1 LERIQILPD
10 SVQKKIAAGE
20 VVEGPFSVVKELIEN
35 SIDAGATRI
44 DVQVEE
50 GGLKRIVVRDDG
62 SGIHPDD
69 MALAV
74 AEHATSKISEIGDM
88 ERIGSYGFRGEA
100 LSSISAVSR
109 LTILS
114 RKTGEDMGARLSGEG
129 NGFQVAAYAGEAG
142 TTVIVENLFYNIPA
156 RKKFLKSA
164 RAELRAVRETL
175 LRSAIPHPDIAFSL
189 AADEGRPIALGRSE
203 GIGRR
208 LAQIYGEGVTDDLCF
223 VRLQDLKV
231 EVGGFL
237 SRPHFL
243 KSSRSM
249 QILYVNGRPVEYRR
263 LGFLLGK
270 AYEAVA
276 AKGRYPAGIIFV
288 DLDPALVDVNI
299 HPAKRE
305 VKLFD
310 VHYID
315 RLIMS
320 LGGKALNRDHEIREG
335 LFVPLEEAEETGR
348 IEHEAAGPQHRRVG
362 SSPSPEY
369 ENRSHRSPAHGR
381 DMPPPPLVRELADL
395 YHDFEAGKGGSI
407 LGVAF
412 GAYIF
417 LERDDSVFIIDF
429 HAAHERIVY
438 DSLVRGKEESAS
450 QALVFPEILELSVQD
465 HALVLENIEK
475 FSEIGFDID
484 DFSDTSITIRA
495 VPGAVREAD
504 ISGIFGDFF
513 ASLGDGRDPGGITDK
528 IAAAAACRA
537 AKRAGDR
544 LTDGDIDAIV
554 DAVFRDGVVRRC
566 PHGRPFVYRLNRQDI
581 ERMFKRS

>member
-1 LERIQILPD
+1 LERIKILPD

-20 VVEGPFSVVKELIEN
+20 VVEAPFSVVKELIEN

-50 GGLKRIVVRDDG
+50 GGLRRIVVRDDG

-69 MALAV
+69 MELAV
-74 AEHATSKISEIGDM
+74 AEHATSKISEIRDI

-114 RKTGEDMGARLSGEG
+114 RRAEDDIGSRLSGEG
-129 NGFQVAAYAGEAG
+129 NGFQIAGYAGEAG

-175 LRSAIPHPDIAFSL
+175 LRSAIPHPGIAFSL
-189 AADEGRPIALGRSE
+189 AADDGRPIVLGKSE
-203 GIGRR
+203 GIGQR
-208 LAQIYGEGVTDDLCF
+208 LAQIYGAGVMDDLCF

-231 EVGGFL
+231 EVSGFL

-276 AKGRYPAGIIFV
+276 VKGEYPAGIVFIN
-288 DLDPALVDVNI
+288 LDPALVDVNI

-310 VHYID
+310 LRYID
-315 RLIMS
+315 RLVIS
-320 LGGKALNRDHEIREG
+320 LGEKALNRDHEIREG
-335 LFVPLEEAEETGR
+335 LFVPLEKEDRIKREAGGASPPR
-348 IEHEAAGPQHRRVG
+348 AG
-362 SSPSPEY
+362 SFPSPEY
-369 ENRSHRSPAHGR
+369 RNNRDHESPAHGQ
-381 DMPPPPLVRELADL
+381 DMPPPPLVRDLADL
-395 YHDFEAGKGGSI
+395 YHDIEKNRRGSI
-407 LGVAF
+407 FGVAF
-412 GAYIF
+412 GAYVL
-417 LERDDSVFIIDF
+417 LERDDSIFIIDF
-429 HAAHERIVY
+429 HAAHERIIY
-438 DSLVRGKEESAS
+438 DSLVRKKEESMS
-450 QALVFPEILELSVQD
+450 QALVFPLVLELSIQD
-465 HALVLENIEK
+465 HALVVENIEK

-484 DFSDTSITIRA
+484 DFSDTSIKISA

-504 ISGIFGDFF
+504 ISGIFSDFF
-513 ASLGDGRDPGGITDK
+513 ASLGDGRGPGGITDK
-528 IAAAAACRA
+528 IAAAAACHA

-544 LTDGDIDAIV
+544 LSDGDIEAIIG
-554 DAVFRDGVVRRC
+554 AIFRDDVVRRC
-566 PHGRPFVYRLNRQDI
+566 PHGRPFVYRIDRQDI